1 MQLNHFTM
9 AKYGKW
15 IGGGLGWAFGG
26 PIGGIVG
33 FLIGSVYDSSSKVKQ
48 NSRITRQGDFAV
60 SLLVISSVVMKANQ
74 KIKKSE
80 LDYVKGFL
88 VTNFGEEKAK
98 EALLML
104 REILQQDVPVEDVCR
119 QLRVNMDI
127 ASRLQLMHYLFGIAN
142 ADGFVDKNEVATIER
157 IAKLMGIREQD
168 FMSVK
173 NMFVKDHDASYKI
186 LEISK
191 DASDEEV
198 KKAYRR
204 MAVKYHPDKVAHL
217 GEDVQKAAKEK
228 FQKVVDAYDNIK
240 KERGML

>member
-1 MQLNHFTM
+1 M

-33 FLIGSVYDSSSKVKQ
+33 FLIGSVYDSSSKSKQ
-48 NSRITRQGDFAV
+48 NIQKTGQGDFAV

-88 VTNFGEEKAK
+88 VTNFGKEKAQ

-104 REILQQDVPVEDVCR
+104 REILKQDVPVEDVCR

-142 ADGFVDKNEVATIER
+142 ADGFVDTNEVATIER
-157 IAKLMGIREQD
+157 IAQMMGIRQQD
-168 FMSVK
+168 FISVK
-173 NMFVKDHDASYKI
+173 NMFVKDQDASYKI
-186 LEISK
+186 LEIEK
-191 DASDEEV
+191 DAGNDDV
-198 KKAYRR
+198 KKAYRK

-240 KERGML
+240 KERGMS

>member
-1 MQLNHFTM
+1 M

-33 FLIGSVYDSSSKVKQ
+33 FLIGSVYDSSSKSKQ
-48 NSRITRQGDFAV
+48 NIQKTGQGDFAV

-88 VTNFGEEKAK
+88 VTNFGKEKAQ

-104 REILQQDVPVEDVCR
+104 REILKQDVPVEDVCR

-142 ADGFVDKNEVATIER
+142 ADGFVDTNEVATIER
-157 IAKLMGIREQD
+157 IAQMMGIRQQD
-168 FMSVK
+168 FISVK
-173 NMFVKDHDASYKI
+173 NMFVKDQDASYKI
-186 LEISK
+186 LEIEK
-191 DASDEEV
+191 DASNDDV
-198 KKAYRR
+198 KKAYRK

-240 KERGML
+240 KERGMS